1 MGGIASAIIIPP
13 SGSVLG
19 RVAPGFRGED
29 AFRRVAAVQP
39 IAPRREGAPHWRA
52 GFLPDDSAPGN
63 RAPDNN
69 APDNNAPDNNARGRA
84 RDNREVRQLAIRPG
98 AQGGADPRFGRA
110 PVAGTGVAG
119 TGAAG
124 PGMAGPGLQAFGG
137 APFASIQFL
146 AQVIGQAEEWS
157 SGPPAYH
164 PDGIAL
170 GSDAYRRAGA
180 APPHYSEQP
189 TVFRV
194 AI

>member
-13 SGSVLG
+13 SGSGLD
-19 RVAPGFRGED
+19 RAATGFRGEE

-39 IAPRREGAPHWRA
+39 IAPRREGAPQRQA
-52 GFLPDDSAPGN
+52 GFPPDDSAP
-63 RAPDNN
+63 DNS
-69 APDNNAPDNNARGRA
+69 ARGRA
-84 RDNREVRQLAIRPG
+84 RDHREVRQLAIQPG
-98 AQGGADPRFGRA
+98 TQGGASPRAGRS

-119 TGAAG
+119 
-124 PGMAGPGLQAFGG
+124 PGIQAFGG
-137 APFASIQFL
+137 AAFASIQFL
-146 AQVIGQAEEWS
+146 AQVIGQAEESS
-157 SGPPAYH
+157 SGPLSYH
-164 PDGIAL
+164 PDGITL